1 MSNPGRSETAAAR
14 DSNRIVSRLKLYFAI
29 LSVRNELGLNSPR
42 YGCGKEQC
50 GACRVL
56 VDGELKY
63 SCTLRAGEVAGKAVL
78 TVEGLSGDHLLH
90 PLQESFLTLNA
101 GQCGYCLSGI
111 LMVAYELLARNPQ
124 PTREDI
130 QIALK
135 DNLCRCGAHNRI
147 IRAIQRAAVSGEVS

>member
-1 MSNPGRSETAAAR
+1 MTISTIVNGNP
-14 DSNRIVSRLKLYFAI
+14 VAI
-29 LSVRNELGLNSPR
+29 ESPPGIPLLLCLRNELGLNSPR

-63 SCTLRAGEVAGKAVL
+63 SCTLETGEVEGKAVL
-78 TVEGLSGDHLLH
+78 TVEGLAGNDQLH
-90 PLQESFLTLNA
+90 PLQEAFLALNA

-111 LMVAYELLARNPQ
+111 LIAAYELLVRIPQ
-124 PTREDI
+124 PKRQEIKT
-130 QIALK
+130 ALK

-147 IRAIQRAAVSGEVS
+147 IRAIQQAAGSAEEN

>member
-1 MSNPGRSETAAAR
+1 MTISTIVNGNPVAIESEPGI
-14 DSNRIVSRLKLYFAI
+14 SLL
-29 LSVRNELGLNSPR
+29 LCLRNELGLNSPR

-63 SCTLRAGEVAGKAVL
+63 SCTLDTGEVEGKAVL
-78 TVEGLSGDHLLH
+78 TVEGLAGNDRLH
-90 PLQESFLTLNA
+90 PLQESFIALNA

-111 LMVAYELLARNPQ
+111 LIVAYELLARCPQ
-124 PTREDI
+124 PTREEI
-130 QIALK
+130 QRALK

-147 IRAIQRAAVSGEVS
+147 IRAIQRAARSMEEN